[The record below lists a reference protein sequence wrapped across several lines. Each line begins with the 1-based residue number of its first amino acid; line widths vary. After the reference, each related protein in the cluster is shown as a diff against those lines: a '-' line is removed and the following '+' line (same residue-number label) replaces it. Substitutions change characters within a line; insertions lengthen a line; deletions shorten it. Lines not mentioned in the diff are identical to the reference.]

1 MKKEE
6 YSEEIKNN
14 VDFLDHY
21 IDHLKKGM
29 DFLEEKGNEYCNM
42 NTVIEKGEK

>member
-14 VDFLDHY
+14 VDFLTTFN
-21 IDHLKKGM
+21 KKSSY
-29 DFLEEKGNEYCNM
+29 FYK
-42 NTVIEKGEK
+42 

>member
-14 VDFLDHY
+14 VDFLNPC

-29 DFLEEKGNEYCNM
+29 DFLEEKGEQ
-42 NTVIEKGEK
+42 KQ